1 MNSGVGK
8 SQAPLVSSFTRVW
21 LIDGRARPDH
31 APEFMSSMKIGS
43 LNQGFGSTNSIYIPD
58 PSRYGKF
65 IEAGKFK
72 DSEERPT
79 TSLMGRYAAFVKSKL
94 IELAQKGCAFD
105 IQIHIGECDDPS
117 IFNSFDK
124 IIIFE
129 GADIDSYS
137 TEDLGALEPGE
148 QNKIDE
154 TGDISAA
161 RMYEYV
167 PLNFGTRNP
176 AVVTNQLLD
185 VISPDSVSCGECQ
198 DESDGCTSFY
208 AISSGAGGSP
218 STPADIV
225 FSLDKGL
232 TWAAHD
238 IDGMTPANDPSA
250 LAKVGNYIVV
260 VSNAEGDMFVAL
272 ESEIKAGIDPAFT
285 NVNTGYVV
293 GGEPNDIWSVGSKAF
308 IVGDLGYIYTTTD
321 PTGGVSV
328 IDAGEATVDHLNA
341 VHAISESFAV
351 AVGNNGAVVV
361 IENDLASPS
370 TSVPVGVGITLN
382 CVFVKSEKEWFV
394 GDDNGDVWY
403 TLDGGITW
411 VERTLPGAAPTT
423 ITDIAMSSES
433 VLYIAGVVASNGRLY
448 ISVDGGYSF
457 VIASRDTNIIP
468 LCDEIT
474 AIAVCEADVD
484 FVLGVG
490 LADDGA
496 DGFIIVGSD

>member
-1 MNSGVGK
+1 MSSGVGK
-8 SQAPLVSSFTRVW
+8 SQTPLVSSYTRVW

-31 APEFMSSMKIGS
+31 APEFLSSMKVGS
-43 LNQGFGSTNSIYIPD
+43 LNQGFGTTNSIYIPD

-65 IEAGKFK
+65 VEAGKFK
-72 DSEERPT
+72 DAEERPT

-94 IELAQKGCAFD
+94 IELAQKGCSFD

-117 IFNSFDK
+117 IFNSFEK

-129 GADIDSYS
+129 SADIDSYS

-154 TGDISAA
+154 TGDISAT

-167 PLNFGTRNP
+167 PLTFAERRPT
-176 AVVTNQLLD
+176 VVTNQLLD

-218 STPADIV
+218 STPADLV
-225 FSLDKGL
+225 FSLDKGQ
-232 TWAAHD
+232 TWSAHD
-238 IDGMTPANDPSA
+238 IDGMTPANDPSG

-260 VSNAEGDMFVAL
+260 VSNAEGGMFVAL
-272 ESEIKAGIDPAFT
+272 ESEIKAGTDPAFT
-285 NVNTGYVV
+285 SVATGYVA
-293 GGEPNDIWSVGSKAF
+293 GGDPNDIWSVGSKAF
-308 IVGDLGYIYTTTD
+308 IVGDLGYIYITTD
-321 PTGGVSV
+321 PTSAVEV
-328 IDAGEATVDHLNA
+328 IDAGEATVDNLNA

-361 IENDLASPS
+361 IEDDLA
-370 TSVPVGVGITLN
+370 TAATTAPVGVAINLT
-382 CVFVKSEKEWFV
+382 CVYVKSEREWFV
-394 GDDNGDVWY
+394 GDDNGDLWY

-411 VERTLPGAAPTT
+411 TERTLPGAAPTAISDVT
-423 ITDIAMSSES
+423 MSSDS
-433 VLYIAGVVASNGRLY
+433 IMYVSGIVAAHGRIW

-457 VIASRDTNIIP
+457 IIASRDTNIIP
-468 LCDEIT
+468 LSDEIT
-474 AIAVCEADVD
+474 ALAVCTADVD
-484 FVLGVG
+484 FIVGVG